1 MTISPEEIRR
11 LNSWAGGI
19 AQSLRPEAPVARTP
33 DGLRIGR
40 KGSLSI
46 TADAT
51 WYDHE
56 TGKDGYDALSLIC
69 HLRGCSSEA
78 AIFWARG
85 WLEQHLGDGDLH
97 VEVDAEAIA
106 EASARRTAWALQV
119 LDDATDPPGT
129 PAEAYLR
136 SRGLVPPFPPG
147 VRWREGASRGARA
160 VGAVLPTALGD
171 PVGIQ
176 LGYLDPQ
183 GRTSVMQPE
192 RLPVQGICADCM
204 MWAIA
209 DVHAE
214 LGGALVAMVHDELI
228 AEVPRRLPRR

>member
-11 LNSWAGGI
+11 LNSWAGVI
-19 AQSLRPEAPVARTP
+19 AQSLRPEAPVARTA

-56 TGKDGYDALSLIC
+56 TGKGGHDALSLIR

-97 VEVDAEAIA
+97 VEVDAEAVA

-119 LDDATDPPGT
+119 LDDATDPFGT
-129 PAEAYLR
+129 PAEAGELAARDSALR
-136 SRGLVPPFPPG
+136 WKREGRRVRIARPPRGLDFNDLLVAPAFRARRRSAAARQFDELTA
-147 VRWREGASRGARA
+147 VRDLLREICELMDS
-160 VGAVLPTALGD
+160 LSE
-171 PVGIQ
+171 IQ
-176 LGYLDPQ
+176 LPV
-183 GRTSVMQPE
+183 SVKEFQE
-192 RLPVQGICADCM
+192 T
-204 MWAIA
+204 
-209 DVHAE
+209 AE
-214 LGGALVAMVHDELI
+214 LLREVSELQ
-228 AEVPRRLPRR
+228 ETS